1 MWKIVGAMLVVCVL
15 AGCAKPADPDQ
26 AEQAVPQFHMALMG
40 GDFAGIYDR
49 AARELQQSQSQQD
62 FVAYLQKVRSTLG
75 EVKGAERTATQVEG
89 RRVTLTYKTAY
100 ANGPATEEFV
110 IRADEGQAPVLVAY
124 RLLTPALK

>member
-1 MWKIVGAMLVVCVL
+1 MWKFVGAMLAACLL

-26 AEQAVPQFHMALMG
+26 AEQAVPQFHMALID
-40 GDFAGIYDR
+40 GDFAGVYAR
-49 AARELQQSQSQQD
+49 AGKELQQSQPQQD
-62 FVAYLQKVRSTLG
+62 FVSYLQKVRSSLG
-75 EVKGAERTATQVEG
+75 EVKGAERTATKVEG

-110 IRADEGQAPVLVAY
+110 IRADEGQEPVLAAY

>member
-1 MWKIVGAMLVVCVL
+1 MWKIVWAILAVCVL

-26 AEQAVPQFHMALMG
+26 AEQAVPQFHMSLMG
-40 GDFAGIYDR
+40 GDFAGIYGH
-49 AARELQQSQSQQD
+49 AARELQQAQSQQD
-62 FVAYLQKVRSTLG
+62 FVSYLQKVRRTLG
-75 EVKGAERTATQVEG
+75 EVKGAERTATKVEG

-110 IRADEGQAPVLVAY
+110 IRADEGQEPLLVAY